1 VNPTGCAAVTSSAGD
16 PGASESHTLSE
27 RGQLTEA
34 EVAQVAELIDEVA
47 DADGVS
53 PVNEHVLLHLRHGGD
68 VDSSN
73 FLLHSADGTL
83 LGYGHLDPT
92 DPVAGPAAEL
102 AIHPGH
108 RGKGLGRRLL
118 TAVER
123 ASPDG
128 RLRLWAHGAHAG
140 AEALAQQAGYRRT
153 RVLWQMRKSLLA
165 HLPQVEIPEGVRFRQ
180 FVPGQDEA
188 AWTALNNLAFAD
200 HPDQGGWSEDDI
212 LLREKEPWF
221 DPAGF
226 LLAETVSTHVSAGKS
241 EPELIGFHWTKIHGS
256 STSERAGKHAHEP
269 IGEVYVLGVHPSA
282 RGMRLGP
289 ALTLA
294 GLRYLRSRGLSQ
306 VMLYVDE
313 SNAAAIAVYSALGF
327 TRWDT
332 DVSYLRD

>member
-1 VNPTGCAAVTSSAGD
+1 MTV
-16 PGASESHTLSE
+16 SEQG
-27 RGQLTEA
+27 RLTEA
-34 EVAQVAELIDEVA
+34 EAAEVAQLLDAVA

-68 VDSSN
+68 IASSN
-73 FLLHSADGTL
+73 FLLRAPDGAL
-83 LGYGHLDPT
+83 AGYAHLDPT
-92 DPVAGPAAEL
+92 DPIEGPAAEL
-102 AIHPGH
+102 TIHPDRRGH
-108 RGKGLGRRLL
+108 GLGRRLL
-118 TAVER
+118 SAVEQ

-140 AEALAQQAGYRRT
+140 AEALALQADYSRA

-165 HLPQVEIPEGVRFRQ
+165 RLPPLEVPEGVRFRQ
-180 FVPGQDEA
+180 FEQGQDEA
-188 AWTALNNLAFAD
+188 AWTALNNAAFAD

-221 DPAGF
+221 DPSGF
-226 LLAETVSTHVSAGKS
+226 LLAERIPTGAAQG

-256 STSERAGKHAHEP
+256 TTDLSAHKQSGPHAHEP

-282 RGMRLGP
+282 RGIHLGP
-289 ALTLA
+289 ALTVA
-294 GLRYLRSRGLSQ
+294 GLRYLRSRGLRQ

-313 SNAAAIAVYSALGF
+313 SNTAAISIYKRLGF

-332 DVSYLRD
+332 DISYTRDDR